1 MFVWFKPTYTNVTQW
16 VMACRNPFYSIVWI
30 CFTWLPRTRQMCLHS
45 HTSPI
50 RQCDNDMLIT
60 VVRGHYR
67 EAGTVPDGAFNKIL
81 WGEWCILSFCS
92 TQRES
97 CQRQTHSS
105 QHKADLLDG
114 TSHKCQ
120 FLNSVAERCQG
131 GGGIKTTFFKIY
143 SSQWSSFKTSC
154 KSKLG
159 YWTVPKAQTCIHHN
173 IWRRT

>member
-1 MFVWFKPTYTNVTQW
+1 
-16 VMACRNPFYSIVWI
+16 
-30 CFTWLPRTRQMCLHS
+30 MCLHS

-81 WGEWCILSFCS
+81 WGGSDASYLSAAH
-92 TQRES
+92 RE
-97 CQRQTHSS
+97 
-105 QHKADLLDG
+105 KAVSAKHTAVNIKQIFWMEPATNVSFSIQWLKG
-114 TSHKCQ
+114 VK
-120 FLNSVAERCQG
+120 

-173 IWRRT
+173 I